1 MANLNVNKVMLGGRM
16 VSDPELRQTSGGVYV
31 TSFAIAI
38 NRKYAKEG
46 QQTTDFIDC
55 VAWRKTAEFICKH
68 FGKGSSIF
76 VLGEL
81 QKRAWETES
90 GEKRYKV
97 EAAIDDVY
105 FVDSKGELGKS
116 ETNTPA
122 YSTADDNEFTDIPDE
137 PLPF

>member
-38 NRKYAKEG
+38 DRRYKKDG

-55 VAWRKTAEFICKH
+55 VAWRNSAEFICKH

-76 VLGEL
+76 FLGSL
-81 QKRAWETES
+81 CKSSYETS
-90 GEKRYKV
+90 TGEKRYKT
-97 EAAIDDVY
+97 EAVVDDVY
-105 FVDSKGELGKS
+105 FVDSKGEIGTS
-116 ETNTPA
+116 ATTEPE
-122 YSTADDNEFTDIPDE
+122 YSSADNNDFTDIPDE
-137 PLPF
+137 PLPW